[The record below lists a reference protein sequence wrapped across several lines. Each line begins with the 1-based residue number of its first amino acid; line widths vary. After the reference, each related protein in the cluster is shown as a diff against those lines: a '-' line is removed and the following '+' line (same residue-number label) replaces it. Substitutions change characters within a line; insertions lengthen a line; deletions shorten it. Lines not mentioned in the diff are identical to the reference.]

1 MMSIQTPI
9 LKIFLT
15 RLMLF
20 LAAAV
25 LANVCV
31 YWLPNRIAGFIYRS
45 HLPTAAH
52 KTVAWTQH
60 NDHSRS

>member
-1 MMSIQTPI
+1 MSIQTPI
-9 LKIFLT
+9 LKIILT
-15 RLMLF
+15 RLMLL

-31 YWLPNRIAGFIYRS
+31 YWLPSHIAGFIYCS
-45 HLPTAAH
+45 HLPTASQI
-52 KTVAWTQH
+52 TFAWTQH